1 MKLFEELK
9 GHNTYVRDDCLVV
22 KVKDK
27 QTASHLRNRF
37 ELRGYAAD
45 LEKNNNE
52 YVIWIWG
59 SQLMDKY
66 LLKETNCCAA

>member
-27 QTASHLRNRF
+27 YNALQLRTKV
-37 ELRGYAAD
+37 ELKGYAAD
-45 LEKNNNE
+45 IEKNNNE

-59 SQLMDKY
+59 ANLMDKY
-66 LLKETNCCAA
+66 LLKGLNCYAA